1 MIRLE
6 MKNWST
12 ILIEKQPK
20 YQLYHQTKLES
31 INEYLTGEEILPSNQ
46 QQIKIY
52 TYDNK
57 GTSYQKISQ
66 NKKKHLMNLQIKD
79 FIK

>member
-20 YQLYHQTKLES
+20 YQLYHQKKLES

-52 TYDNK
+52 TYDNE